1 MTKPTDPPDP
11 PNHPPSDPSPATLA
25 RLQAILH
32 EYQVPPEEAE
42 KILNFAVMEV
52 TYRDHPN
59 LGARDARLVRSVE
72 RRALAYRKNLLRQRL
87 AELDAEGNGH
97 EADAELD
104 FEAGALEPGAP
115 EETGAEDPE

>member
-11 PNHPPSDPSPATLA
+11 PNDPPPDPSPATLA

-52 TYRDHPN
+52 SYRDHPS
-59 LGARDARLVRSVE
+59 LGARDDRLVRSVE

-97 EADAELD
+97 ESDAKLD
-104 FEAGALEPGAP
+104 LEAGAFASGAP
-115 EETGAEDPE
+115 ETEAEEPE

>member
-1 MTKPTDPPDP
+1 MPKPHDPPDP
-11 PNHPPSDPSPATLA
+11 PSEPPSDPSPATLA

-52 TYRDHPN
+52 SYRDHPS

-72 RRALAYRKNLLRQRL
+72 RRALAYRKRLLRQRI

-97 EADAELD
+97 EPDAELD
-104 FEAGALEPGAP
+104 LEAGEPETGAP
-115 EETGAEDPE
+115 QTGAEDPE

>member
-1 MTKPTDPPDP
+1 MPKPPDP
-11 PNHPPSDPSPATLA
+11 PDSPDDPPPEPSPATLA
-25 RLQAILH
+25 RLEAILH

-52 TYRDHPN
+52 SYRDHPN

-87 AELDAEGNGH
+87 AELDAESNGH
-97 EADAELD
+97 EAHAELD
-104 FEAGALEPGAP
+104 LDAGALESGAP
-115 EETGAEDPE
+115 ETGAEDPE